1 MSSIN
6 PEISLKLAGDVR
18 NSQASEIL
26 TVDLSANELVKHR
39 RFVGKQFVYEHPFKN
54 FIKRGNAEKWTSTE
68 LSSLLVEKYSNF
80 RLIWNHSWYST
91 LSSSLTW
98 LDIVT
103 LHTSSVGPVAKQ
115 LGNNIWIFEIIR
127 CALKLQIK
135 QFQKWTQTVMLLNW
149 LNSKGAEVVP
159 ALVQSI
165 V

>member
-6 PEISLKLAGDVR
+6 PEIILKLAGDVLR
-18 NSQASEIL
+18 SSEIL

-80 RLIWNHSWYST
+80 WLIWNHSWYST
-91 LSSSLTW
+91 LSISLTW

-127 CALKLQIK
+127 
-135 QFQKWTQTVMLLNW
+135 
-149 LNSKGAEVVP
+149 
-159 ALVQSI
+159 I
-165 V
+165 VLYDAR